1 MGVPY
6 GNGNNN
12 PSEWK
17 STIVNSVTVYEPTT
31 DGADINTQGNITASG
46 DITSANIPAWAVTA
60 THNFLSQSI
69 TESTPLTTAGL
80 ATPGSENYVSSNL
93 LSDHNISLPKAGSTS
108 HFVSPNQPIFT
119 FTKPT
124 LVHMIIPI
132 TTATGPLRSA
142 GWLYIPYTKSYLNP
156 WLPGDPLPTLNSTG
170 HYGADDVLS
179 GLITNLG
186 SDYLYGRVFPAGTHN
201 LDPTALAPLA
211 FYLFEENSFDYQVY
225 TNTTNIA
232 TNTGLLSATPGIAT
246 GGKAL
251 ILHSSGDVGI
261 GTTGAPDTKLHV
273 VGDIKAT
280 GTITGNKQF
289 YLTVNSYNANVNSLP
304 VNLTT
309 ASKLNNSGLASLAS
323 NWTRFPSWKQNL
335 SNDTINTDLNN
346 GNDLLGVFQ
355 DVLGGYGV
363 KVKAAGYYKATC
375 QMHFYSTTANTSV
388 AIRFAKNALV
398 DDVQDQDTE
407 NPGPCQMSNVSANT
421 ASSACLSHVM
431 LCAVDDVISVYTS
444 KAGADG
450 TVVTSPASCTLLIEF
465 FGLDV

>member
-1 MGVPY
+1 MPIPY
-6 GNGNNN
+6 DNEEVIQTTG
-12 PSEWK
+12 
-17 STIVNSVTVYEPTT
+17 TVW
-31 DGADINTQGNITASG
+31 S
-46 DITSANIPAWAVTA
+46 VTA
-60 THNFLSQSI
+60 THILLNQSI

-80 ATPGSENYVSSNL
+80 ATPGVENYIEEYL
-93 LSDHNISLPKAGSTS
+93 DFDYHILLPKAGSTS

-119 FTKPT
+119 FSKPT
-124 LVHMIIPI
+124 RVVMIIPTTTVLANIHVAAIDQPLI
-132 TTATGPLRSA
+132 TA
-142 GWLYIPYTKSYLNP
+142 GWVYSTPK
-156 WLPGDPLPTLNSTG
+156 NSIAANVDAFT
-170 HYGADDVLS
+170 HR
-179 GLITNLG
+179 ITN
-186 SDYLYGRVFPAGTHN
+186 SPPDYLYERVFPAGTHN

-211 FYLFEENSFDYQVY
+211 FYLFEEKSFDDQVF
-225 TNTTNIA
+225 TNTTNITA
-232 TNTGLLSATPGIAT
+232 NTGLLSATPGIAT

-280 GTITGNKQF
+280 GTITGKKQF
-289 YLTVNSYNANVNSLP
+289 YQTVNSYNSQVNSLP
-304 VNLTT
+304 VSLSS
-309 ASKLNNSGLASLAS
+309 ASKLNNNGLASLAS

-346 GNDLLGVFQ
+346 GNDQLGVFQ